1 MSEIINAAFR
11 FSLGL
16 LGNQNND
23 EYKNREESYL
33 KYYKM
38 YVSRTLYLI
47 TITIKYTTY
56 LELYIK
62 LMLNNVLYIMRTF
75 KVLLMYIL

>member
-1 MSEIINAAFR
+1 VSEIINAAFR